1 MPALPRLVLASGSPR
16 RLALLRQVGV
26 EPDLV
31 VESCIEETG
40 LAAETPRQMAGRLAR
55 AKAAAVSAPG
65 AFVLAADTV
74 VAVGRRVLGKPADEA
89 DALAGLRLLTGRGH
103 RVFSA
108 VVLRGPEGQVA
119 ARLSETRLAF
129 RRLSEPEL
137 AAYVASG
144 EWRGK
149 AGGYAVQGLAGA
161 WVRRLN
167 GSYSGVV
174 GLPLF
179 ETVQL
184 LRGAGWRI
192 P

>member
-1 MPALPRLVLASGSPR
+1 MPALRRLVLASDSPR

-31 VESCIEETG
+31 VSSGIVEAA
-40 LAAETPRQMAGRLAR
+40 LADETPRQMAARLAR
-55 AKAAAVSAPG
+55 AKAQAVDAPG

-74 VAVGRRVLGKPADEA
+74 VAVGRRVLGKPADDEA
-89 DALAGLRLLTGRGH
+89 ALAGLRLLSGRGH

-108 VVLRGPEGQVA
+108 VVLRHPDGRVA
-119 ARLSETRLAF
+119 ARLSETRVNF
-129 RRLSEPEL
+129 CRLN
-137 AAYVASG
+137 AAALTAYLASG

-149 AGGYAVQGLAGA
+149 AGGYAVQGLAA
-161 WVRRLN
+161 TWVRALS
-167 GSYSGVV
+167 GSHSGVV

-179 ETVQL
+179 ETAQL
-184 LRGAGWRI
+184 LRGAGWNI